1 MRFTVF
7 DDREAMSARAAGI
20 MVHAVAG
27 KPGLLFCAASG
38 GSPTRAYELF
48 AADKNAGAAL
58 RVVKLDEWAGLAPD
72 DAASCEAYVR
82 RYLIDP
88 LAIPPERYWSFD
100 SAAADGHAECAAMD
114 RRLAADGPI
123 DLSVL
128 GVGVNGHLA
137 LNEPAAELQPE
148 CHVAALAETSKDHPM
163 LRDHATPPSHGLT
176 LGMAAI
182 LQSKHLLVLVSGA
195 HKRHA
200 MEKFLSRR
208 ITPQFPASFLW
219 LHGNIDFL
227 CDATAMAGLE
237 APP

>member
-1 MRFTVF
+1 MRFSVF
-7 DDREAMSARAAGI
+7 EDHEAMSARAAEI
-20 MVHAVAG
+20 MAAAVAE
-27 KPGLLFCAASG
+27 KPDLLFCTASG

-48 AADKNAGAAL
+48 AADKQVGAGL

-72 DAASCEAYVR
+72 DEASCETYVR
-82 RYLIDP
+82 RHLIGP

-100 SAAADGHAECAAMD
+100 GMAADGEAECAAME

-123 DLSVL
+123 DLAVL
-128 GVGVNGHLA
+128 GVGVNGHIA
-137 LNEPAAELQPE
+137 LNEPAGELQAE

-163 LRDHATPPSHGLT
+163 LGGHKRPPSHGLT

-182 LQSKHLLVLVSGA
+182 LQSHHLLVLISGA
-195 HKRHA
+195 HKRDA

-208 ITPQFPASFLW
+208 ITPQFPASLLW

-227 CDATAMAGLE
+227 CDSAAMAGLE
-237 APP
+237 ALA

>member
-7 DDREAMSARAAGI
+7 ENHQAMSARAAEI
-20 MVHAVAG
+20 MAAAVAE
-27 KPGLLFCAASG
+27 KPDLLFCAASG

-48 AADKNAGAAL
+48 VADKNAGVAL
-58 RVVKLDEWAGLAPD
+58 RILKLDEWAGLAPD
-72 DAASCEAYVR
+72 DEASCETYLR
-82 RYLIDP
+82 RNLIGP
-88 LAIPPERYWSFD
+88 LAIPSERYWSFD
-100 SAAADGHAECAAMD
+100 GAAADGQAECAAMQ

-123 DLSVL
+123 DLALL

-137 LNEPAAELQPE
+137 LNEPARELQPE
-148 CHVAALAETSKDHPM
+148 CHVAALAETSKHHPM
-163 LRDHATPPSHGLT
+163 LSGHMKPPSHGLT

-182 LQSKHLLVLVSGA
+182 LQSQHLLVLVSGA
-195 HKRHA
+195 HKKDA

-227 CDATAMAGLE
+227 CDTAAMAGLE
-237 APP
+237 APA